1 MCHIGHLNENLYQD
15 AHVIKVYNNMGLK
28 MCGRRCLHH
37 KLCSAINYNPVQ
49 LYCELLHETDKD
61 RKISSVPDFKYS
73 TIDKW
78 SSVFQNRYDGSIE
91 FQVNRTWSDYRN
103 GFGLYSSEYWLGL
116 EYIYLL
122 TRFDLYM
129 LRVDL
134 ETNYG
139 VSLYATYSTF
149 KLNNEADLYRM
160 TINGYKGTAGDLE
173 GKTGMMFTN
182 GHTFRSPGDDKSPVK
197 YEDDIF
203 YRYGYYQT
211 GAWWSSLYTRVNL
224 NGHYMPG
231 VKDSTSMIWYG
242 YQNNTSF
249 TELTSSKTIVLP
261 DSEIVLHHYRK
272 CRTDYWFNRWS
283 FSAKER
289 KVVYDNTSKDDL
301 CFGFRKYYQK
311 DMEIIM
317 ERIRDNVLKIRT
329 KLNVTM

>member
-1 MCHIGHLNENLYQD
+1 MKEDISGAPYGTIILTKLKAYKLHPISLSTHQSNDPCYPNPCPGYERCVKTQIDGYYCQNVAPRPQD
-15 AHVIKVYNNMGLK
+15 CTDLQTAGVPSGVYTIY
-28 MCGRRCLHH
+28 
-37 KLCSAINYNPVQ
+37 INGGMNVSV
-49 LYCELLHETDKD
+49 YCDMVVDNGGWL
-61 RKISSVPDFKYS
+61 
-73 TIDKW
+73 
-78 SSVFQNRYDGSIE
+78 VFQNRYDGSIE

-242 YQNNTSF
+242 YQNNTVGMK
-249 TELTSSKTIVLP
+249 TTSMKIK
-261 DSEIVLHHYRK
+261 RK
-272 CRTDYWFNRWS
+272 
-283 FSAKER
+283 
-289 KVVYDNTSKDDL
+289 
-301 CFGFRKYYQK
+301 
-311 DMEIIM
+311 
-317 ERIRDNVLKIRT
+317 
-329 KLNVTM
+329 